1 MSGDMGSNRAGR
13 TVAVI
18 DMGSNSVRLLVCR
31 ELTDSAFEVVD
42 EERFD
47 ARMGEGQAGGNLTP
61 EGMERGMAALRVMT
75 ELARAYE
82 PERLVVAGTEA
93 LRRAPNA
100 AVFIE
105 QAQAAFGVDVR
116 VLSGEEEARAAFTG
130 VANSTLLRD
139 GYLLDIGGGS
149 LEVMRVDGRALTTVQ
164 SAPLGAIYARERYFG
179 NDPPTAR
186 EVRALR
192 KAVRATID
200 VPPGAGEL
208 FGAGGAVRNLAR
220 IVRLRRR
227 YPLRRLHGLVLTHKE
242 INRIAQELVRAPSD
256 ARRRMAGVGANR
268 VDTLPA
274 AAVVVDEVMGLLGA
288 QTLTVAGQGLREGLA
303 WDELRPGSALI
314 EDVRAASLAGIAR
327 ANGVSEDAAFP
338 TMESARALFEAVGPR
353 DGLTEWD
360 REMLSAAA
368 RLAGIGMHI
377 DYYNRDRHAEY
388 LVHSADL
395 RGFDHREVV
404 LLGALVRWAD
414 QGAPDLSP
422 FRAIVAADDGRRITV
437 LATLLGLAR
446 AINRRR
452 PSPVRGVRAK
462 FKGDELV
469 VRLEAATDL
478 APEVHDL
485 QRHSRRVEV
494 NLKARL
500 TVRGEI
506 ADGVSGAVSGGL
518 G

>member
-1 MSGDMGSNRAGR
+1 M
-13 TVAVI
+13 
-18 DMGSNSVRLLVCR
+18 
-31 ELTDSAFEVVD
+31 
-42 EERFD
+42 
-47 ARMGEGQAGGNLTP
+47 
-61 EGMERGMAALRVMT
+61 
-75 ELARAYE
+75 
-82 PERLVVAGTEA
+82 
-93 LRRAPNA
+93 
-100 AVFIE
+100 
-105 QAQAAFGVDVR
+105 
-116 VLSGEEEARAAFTG
+116 LSGEEEARAAFAG

-149 LEVMRVDGRALTTVQ
+149 LEVMRVEERALTTVQ

-179 NDPPTAR
+179 SDPPTAR

-208 FGAGGAVRNLAR
+208 FGAGGAVRNLGR
-220 IVRLRRR
+220 MVRLRRR
-227 YPLRRLHGLVLTHKE
+227 YPLRRLHGLALTHKE
-242 INRIAQELVRAPSD
+242 IHRIAQELVRAPSD

-303 WDELRPGSALI
+303 WDELRPGAPLI
-314 EDVRAASLAGIAR
+314 DDVRAASLAGIAR
-327 ANGVSEDAAFP
+327 ANGVREDAAFP
-338 TMESARALFEAVGPR
+338 TMEAACALFEAVAPR
-353 DGLTEWD
+353 EGLGEWD
-360 REMLSAAA
+360 KEMLCAAA

-404 LLGALVRWAD
+404 LLGALARWAD
-414 QGAPDLSP
+414 EGVPDLSP
-422 FRAIVAADDGRRITV
+422 FRAIVAADDGRRVTV
-437 LATLLGLAR
+437 LATILGLAR

-452 PSPVRGVRAK
+452 PSPVRGVGAK
-462 FKGDELV
+462 LKGEELV
-469 VRLEAATDL
+469 VRLASADDL

-485 QRHSRRVEV
+485 QRQARRVEL

-500 TVRGEI
+500 AVRAEIARGE
-506 ADGVSGAVSGGL
+506 ASGAVSGVL